1 MRWEEELKG
10 ITLYQLKPH
19 VLTPHTHIPQ
29 GHLKGAQ
36 DASYIY
42 EELIDKYGGSPLLLN
57 GLAVAKMQQGLFEEA
72 ETFLQQAL
80 LKVKNYQII

>member
-1 MRWEEELKG
+1 M
-10 ITLYQLKPH
+10 
-19 VLTPHTHIPQ
+19 
-29 GHLKGAQ
+29 KGAQ

-80 LKVKNYQII
+80 LKVRHCHHII

>member
-1 MRWEEELKG
+1 M
-10 ITLYQLKPH
+10 
-19 VLTPHTHIPQ
+19 
-29 GHLKGAQ
+29 KGAQ

-72 ETFLQQAL
+72 ETFLQQDL
-80 LKVKNYQII
+80 LKVRHCNHII

>member
-1 MRWEEELKG
+1 M
-10 ITLYQLKPH
+10 
-19 VLTPHTHIPQ
+19 
-29 GHLKGAQ
+29 KGAQ

-80 LKVKNYQII
+80 LKVRHCNHII

>member
-1 MRWEEELKG
+1 M
-10 ITLYQLKPH
+10 
-19 VLTPHTHIPQ
+19 
-29 GHLKGAQ
+29 KGAQ

-80 LKVKNYQII
+80 LKVHYCHHII

>member
-1 MRWEEELKG
+1 M
-10 ITLYQLKPH
+10 
-19 VLTPHTHIPQ
+19 
-29 GHLKGAQ
+29 KGAQ

-80 LKVKNYQII
+80 LKVHHCNHII

>member
-1 MRWEEELKG
+1 M
-10 ITLYQLKPH
+10 
-19 VLTPHTHIPQ
+19 
-29 GHLKGAQ
+29 KGAQ

-80 LKVKNYQII
+80 LKVRHCNRII